1 MGCIAAI
8 KLTQHLSHLQLHQL
22 SIQKVEAISGCSSPS
37 QLSHVNWLACATCN
51 LASTSLISSI
61 CKKLKH
67 TSVFISYWSF
77 QLSNFNTHIC
87 FIFYKSLQLS
97 NTSIFI
103 VYQSLR
109 LSNSNIY
116 IYQCLNSINFSN
128 CQTTIKT
135 DCQTPT
141 HSSF

>member
-8 KLTQHLSHLQLHQL
+8 QLTQHLSHLQLHQL

-77 QLSNFNTHIC
+77 QLSNYNKNIC
-87 FIFYKSLQLS
+87 FIFYESLQ
-97 NTSIFI
+97 
-103 VYQSLR
+103 

-116 IYQCLNSINFSN
+116 IYHFLNSINLSNCQFPAHTCISN
-128 CQTTIKT
+128 CQTHTLAFILLT
-135 DCQTPT
+135 AAEVVI
-141 HSSF
+141 